1 LEELFGLKK
10 VNNMF
15 KKIIKKLMD
24 YLSKLS
30 VEQEDVVG
38 VDITPG
44 CIRLAQL
51 SGGDDEWVLAKLGY
65 KYIEDATDINSV
77 KDLSEHYIN
86 KLTQLVTSAKI
97 TTTNAAVSIPVSSAI
112 IKVVTLPLMSDEELQ
127 EAVDTNSLWENAVQL
142 TDNLDEYSIFWQVL
156 KRDTAENQ
164 MDLLFV
170 ASKLDD
176 IDHYLDIVRQA
187 GLKPVIV
194 DVRCFAIRNA
204 LELRKDLTKGDVPI
218 AILEFGI
225 QEDYI
230 LILHEDSPFI
240 SDIYLSDKDRSLLV
254 NSDIDSESHKKIID
268 RFAMQVSQMLSSYQ
282 TKYKIQPI
290 DSLLVSSALPNIDN
304 IIANLQEALPN
315 VSIEVFDALKKVILP
330 EHLKEKAS
338 AEPNSSV
345 FSSVLGLA
353 TRKLDVFGYYEY
365 VTGTNN
371 INLLPDRDSVK
382 NQEKMKFLSRWG
394 IVIFLV
400 LAVLFAGWHFF
411 SDGASI
417 EDGKKQLI
425 EYQDLKKQKQ
435 AKLTTLN
442 QLKNSRAELS
452 GILEASKS
460 ITSNQS
466 FMYSVLL
473 GVNTSVPQGVSL
485 NRINY
490 AGGNTLTIS
499 GLSIS
504 DQNILQFISNL
515 AESSAIDK
523 ASLLTMSVKPNKR
536 NYKSFSIRCTLAK
549 QQTLDEKE
557 KSNGN

>member
-1 LEELFGLKK
+1 MEELFGLKK

-38 VDITPG
+38 VEITPG

-204 LELRKDLTKGDVPI
+204 LELRKDLTKGDAPI

-268 RFAMQVSQMLSSYQ
+268 RFAMQVSLMLSSYQ

-290 DSLLVSSALPNIDN
+290 DSLLVSSALPYIDN

-490 AGGNTLTIS
+490 AGGDALTIS
-499 GLSIS
+499 GTSIS